1 MEVELAGLV
10 RQAEEHLRQENWR
23 PAVPLLER
31 AAALEPSDAAIWY
44 KLGVACLQ
52 LGLHERAEGCFRKAV
67 ALDSRHAKART
78 NLGVILQQAGKED
91 EAARFYREALEADE
105 GVAQAWF
112 NLGILLLE
120 GKQAIAAVE
129 HLRRALALDATPAA
143 WHSMLGLALQA
154 GDRPLEAADSFRAA
168 LRIDPRL
175 AAAHLELGTCLMK
188 AGEVDAALDAFRQA
202 LELDPALQQAWSHSL
217 FALNFSPKE
226 TPERIFAEH
235 VAWGRRLGTIARA
248 GNHGNEPGPER
259 RLRLAYMSPDLADPS
274 VACLLEPVIAAHDAS
289 AFEVVC
295 YSDAEADSQTTWRL
309 RRLCAVWHATAQLS
323 NEQLAARILED
334 RIDLLVDLAGHSAG
348 GKRMPLFAQQP
359 APIQISWL
367 RYPCTTGLEA
377 FDYRI
382 TDRQISPDGAER
394 LYTERLVRAPECQW
408 CFAPQLDAAVAEAS
422 PAERQGFVTFGSLH
436 ALPKLSPPV
445 IATWSKVLHR
455 VPGSRLLIAA
465 RAGRSLAGR
474 LAGRFREEGVDPD
487 RLEIL
492 DAPASYPSLH
502 ARIDI
507 SLDTWPYAGVAAT
520 FNSLWMGVPVVTL
533 RGESPASRS
542 GASILGALGL
552 DALVAGDE
560 SEYAEIAV
568 ALAGDAR
575 RRSALRRELR
585 ARLERSPL
593 MDSKR
598 FARELEKSYRGM
610 WRTWCARA
618 PAPATASQ
626 ALPGPSRPAPLVTDA
641 RGGAQP
647 RVIVDG
653 VFFQD
658 HAGGI
663 TRVWRSLLREWVASG
678 FADRV
683 LLLDRD
689 GTAPKIPGLRSR
701 AIPRHSYDRLPDDR
715 ALLQRICDE
724 EGAAAF
730 MSTYYSMPTR
740 TPAVMLVHDMIP
752 EVFGMDRGLPSWQEK
767 HACVLY
773 ARRFVAVSRNTARDL
788 GRHYPLIRPEE
799 VTVAHN
805 GVDPL
810 FSPAESPEIE
820 RFRRLH
826 GIAKPYFLL
835 VGSRAGYKN
844 TRAFFRAFTRLA
856 DRSRYAVLCV
866 GGEPLE
872 AHELAACAG
881 SDLHQLRLDDEALRL
896 AYCAAIALVYPSR
909 YEGFGMPVAEAMR
922 CGCPVITTSLSSL
935 PEVAGDSALF
945 VDPMD
950 VDGLAIAL
958 ERVQD
963 RALRSELIARG
974 IEHAKAFSWTA
985 MARSVAAILSE
996 LAAGRSA

>member
-1 MEVELAGLV
+1 MDVELAELV
-10 RQAEEHLRQENWR
+10 RQAEEHMRQENWR
-23 PAVPLLER
+23 PAVPMLER
-31 AAALEPSDAAIWY
+31 AAALEPADAATWY

-67 ALDSRHAKART
+67 TLDSRHAKART
-78 NLGVILQQAGKED
+78 NLGVILQQTGKED
-91 EAARFYREALEADE
+91 EAARFYREALEADA

-120 GKQAIAAVE
+120 GKQTIAAVE
-129 HLRRALALDATPAA
+129 HFQRALALDATPAA
-143 WHSMLGLALQA
+143 WHSMLGLALKA
-154 GDRPLEAADSFRAA
+154 ADRPLEAADSFRAA
-168 LRIDPRL
+168 LRIDPKL
-175 AAAHLELGTCLMK
+175 VQAHLELGTCLMN
-188 AGEVDAALDAFRQA
+188 AGEVDAALAAFRQA
-202 LELDPALQQAWSHSL
+202 LELEPALQQAWSHSL
-217 FALNFSPKE
+217 FALNFSSKE
-226 TPERIFAEH
+226 TPERVFAEH
-235 VAWGRRLGTIARA
+235 VAWGRRLATSARA
-248 GNHGNEPGPER
+248 GKHGNEPGPER
-259 RLRLAYMSPDLADPS
+259 RLRLAYISPDLADPS
-274 VACLLEPVIAAHDAS
+274 VACLLEPVIAAHDAL
-289 AFEVVC
+289 AFEVIC
-295 YSDAEADSQTTWRL
+295 YSDAEADSETTWRL
-309 RRLCAVWHATAQLS
+309 RPLCAGWHATAQLS

-348 GKRMPLFAQQP
+348 GKRMPLFAQKP

-382 TDRQISPDGAER
+382 TDRRIDPDGAER
-394 LYTERLVRAPECQW
+394 LHTERLVRAPECQW
-408 CFAPQLDAAVAEAS
+408 CFAPQPAAALAEVA

-436 ALPKLSPPV
+436 ALPKLSPRV
-445 IATWSKVLHR
+445 IATWSKVLAR

-465 RAGRSLAGR
+465 RAGRALAVQ
-474 LAGRFREEGVDPD
+474 LAGRFREQGVDPD

-492 DAPASYPSLH
+492 DAPASYPTLH
-502 ARIDI
+502 ERIDI
-507 SLDTWPYAGVAAT
+507 NLDAWPYAGVAAT

-533 RGESPASRS
+533 RGESAASRS

-552 DALVAGDE
+552 DALVAGNE
-560 SEYAEIAV
+560 SEYAQIAV
-568 ALAGDAR
+568 ALAGDPR

-585 ARLERSPL
+585 GRLERSPL

-598 FARELEKSYRGM
+598 FARELEKSYRAM

-618 PAPATASQ
+618 PAAASK
-626 ALPGPSRPAPLVTDA
+626 ALHGPSRPAAPVTDA
-641 RGGAQP
+641 HGRAQP

-663 TRVWRSLLREWVASG
+663 TRVWRSLLREWVTSG

-689 GTAPKIPGLRSR
+689 GTAPKIPGLRWR
-701 AIPRHSYDRLPDDR
+701 TVPRHSYDRLPDDR
-715 ALLQRICDE
+715 ALLQQICDE
-724 EGAAAF
+724 EDAAAF
-730 MSTYYSMPTR
+730 ISTYYSMPMR

-752 EVFGMDRGLPSWQEK
+752 EVFGMDLGLPSWQEK
-767 HACVLY
+767 HACILY

-788 GRHYPLIRPEE
+788 SRHYPLIRPEGI
-799 VTVAHN
+799 TVAHN

-810 FSPAESPEIE
+810 FRPAESSEIE

-844 TRAFFRAFTRLA
+844 TRVFFRAFAKLA
-856 DRSRYAVLCV
+856 DRSRYAVVCV

-881 SDLHQLRLDDEALRL
+881 SELRLLRLDDEALRL
-896 AYCAAIALVYPSR
+896 AYCGAIALAYPSR
-909 YEGFGMPVAEAMR
+909 YEGFGMPVIEAMHS
-922 CGCPVITTSLSSL
+922 GCPVITTSLSSL

-963 RALRSELIARG
+963 PALRSALIARG
-974 IEHAKAFSWTA
+974 IERAKAFSWAA
-985 MARSVAAILSE
+985 MAQSVASVLSE
-996 LAAGRSA
+996 LAAERSA